1 MVRSTF
7 NSAATSARRSLA
19 SISSRAWADLLRRQF
34 RLAPE
39 FHASASRGLHSG
51 AGPFANKL
59 CSSSAST
66 PIICHIAR
74 HHRRPD
80 PCPATRGSEENRMQ
94 HHLDTEAAHFVFKE
108 GKGRYLERSRH
119 NENCSHRSGL
129 FTSRPIRYGEG
140 AYGEGR
146 FGGPE
151 QIIVLRVTLN

>member
-1 MVRSTF
+1 
-7 NSAATSARRSLA
+7 
-19 SISSRAWADLLRRQF
+19 
-34 RLAPE
+34 
-39 FHASASRGLHSG
+39 
-51 AGPFANKL
+51 
-59 CSSSAST
+59 
-66 PIICHIAR
+66 
-74 HHRRPD
+74 
-80 PCPATRGSEENRMQ
+80 MQ

-151 QIIVLRVTLN
+151 QIIVQIDANNSRYVENVLDNALAFLEDEMRSLGI